1 MGHYDTNIGLEEG
14 VNITHG
20 AWGCGVRNADG
31 LILISD
37 METGLWLF
45 HMEGFNGW
53 NGLDYGQPNISS
65 AQDFVNGPAVQ
76 AVTRN

>member
-1 MGHYDTNIGLEEG
+1 M
-14 VNITHG
+14 
-20 AWGCGVRNADG
+20 RNADG